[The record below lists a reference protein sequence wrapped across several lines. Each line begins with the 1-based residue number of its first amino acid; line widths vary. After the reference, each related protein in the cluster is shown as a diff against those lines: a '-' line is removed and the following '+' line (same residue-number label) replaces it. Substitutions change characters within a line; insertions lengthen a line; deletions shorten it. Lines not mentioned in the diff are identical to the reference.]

1 MAKNLQKIDGI
12 SESDLELVNA
22 LQLAP
27 RASWSE
33 LSKVLDVHATT
44 LSRRWDRI
52 AEAGLARIS
61 TSPGHGSATQLE
73 MAFVELTCR
82 NSQVAQVANELFMDH
97 RAMTVQFIAGSAH
110 LLVTVAAPGGSLAD
124 FLITTIGSMDGV
136 LHYSVRT
143 VTGQLVEASKW
154 HFRALPAATV
164 RTLRSLSSSAGSA
177 REDRNVVMDEADRA
191 VARSL
196 STNGRMGFREIGDR
210 AGISA
215 TAAARRVNRL
225 ITGNFINVRCDLV
238 RHGLGRNVSA
248 VFWGTMSPEAMLLI
262 DRDLGAEIPELRI
275 MMAVTGAHNIH
286 MVVWLNSPADSLAIE
301 RKILRAVPGLTIDD
315 RRIVLRTFKYN
326 GARITE
332 SGVFGDVVP
341 VGY

>member
-1 MAKNLQKIDGI
+1 MIENLQEIDGL
-12 SESDLELVNA
+12 SERDLELVNA

-33 LSKVLDVHATT
+33 LSVVLDVHATT

-52 AEAGLARIS
+52 TGAGLARIS
-61 TSPGHGSATQLE
+61 TAPGHGSATLLE

-82 NSQVAQVANELFMDH
+82 NSQVAQVADELFMDH
-97 RAMTVQFIAGSAH
+97 RAMTIQFIAGSAH
-110 LLVTVAAPGGSLAD
+110 LLVTVAAPGDSLAD
-124 FLITTIGSMDGV
+124 FLLTTIGSLDGV

-143 VTGQLVEASKW
+143 VTGQLLEASKW
-154 HFRALPAATV
+154 HFRALPSVAV
-164 RTLRSLSSSAGSA
+164 RTLRSLYSGTGSTDGE
-177 REDRNVVMDEADRA
+177 RSLIMDEIDRE

-196 STNGRMGFREIGDR
+196 SINGRMGFREIGER

-215 TAAARRVNRL
+215 PAAARRVNRM
-225 ITGNFINVRCDLV
+225 ISRDFINVRCDLV
-238 RHGLGRNVSA
+238 RHGLGREVSA
-248 VFWGTMSPEAMLLI
+248 VFWGTMPPEAMLLI
-262 DRDLGAEIPELRI
+262 DRNLGAEIPELRI

-286 MVVWLNSPADSLAIE
+286 MVVWLHSPADSLAVE

-326 GARITE
+326 GARITD